1 MKGAMLAS
9 LRGGRLGQRLR
20 ITGSS
25 ALAGSTILQNLV
37 RIVSTMCL
45 TRLLAPDVY
54 GIVGMIASTL
64 YVINMLS
71 DVGFQSYVVRHHRT
85 DEQEFLSSV
94 WTIHAV
100 RGVLLTGVGI
110 IVAWP
115 VSLVLAKP
123 ELAAPLMV
131 TAFTFAIEGQQSL
144 NQFRALREGRVQK
157 LALMDLTIGV
167 SQTIAAII
175 FAFFIRNVW
184 AIVAAGLVGS
194 SVRVCMSY
202 VLFPGGRHSF
212 RPDREVAA
220 DLWRFSRM
228 IAGSSVVYLIIT
240 QVDKLAMARILSL
253 TQFGTYMIAS
263 TLAAAPMAFAFSYTS
278 GIVYPA
284 TAAAWRAGHS
294 VSDAYYRCWGR
305 FFYLYAFGGGVLIG
319 AADLII
325 RFLYD
330 PRYLP
335 SARYLSILAIAT
347 AMAMVTRAMQE
358 VMIANGR
365 TQALFE
371 LHMVRLTWLIAGGL
385 LALAYYNAMILV
397 LTIGLMEIPVYFY
410 GCWQMRRQ
418 HLLRWKRELT
428 LPLTIGAGLLV
439 GGAMTVL
446 GRILLPNL

>member
-1 MKGAMLAS
+1 MLAS

-94 WTIHAV
+94 WTIHAF

-194 SVRVCMSY
+194 SVPVCMSY

-263 TLAAAPMAFAFSYTS
+263 TLAAAPMAFAS
-278 GIVYPA
+278 GE
-284 TAAAWRAGHS
+284 
-294 VSDAYYRCWGR
+294 
-305 FFYLYAFGGGVLIG
+305 G
-319 AADLII
+319 AASPEGVAATVRSVRWARRPAARRRLRASLATICKIQGRNGAPGRKRWSADHA
-325 RFLYD
+325 FTN
-330 PRYLP
+330 PSWAASSASAALP
-335 SARYLSILAIAT
+335 
-347 AMAMVTRAMQE
+347 AMR
-358 VMIANGR
+358 
-365 TQALFE
+365 
-371 LHMVRLTWLIAGGL
+371 
-385 LALAYYNAMILV
+385 
-397 LTIGLMEIPVYFY
+397 
-410 GCWQMRRQ
+410 
-418 HLLRWKRELT
+418 
-428 LPLTIGAGLLV
+428 
-439 GGAMTVL
+439 
-446 GRILLPNL
+446 